1 MKSRSVSPACTQ
13 YSRGWCS
20 KQISLRM
27 SVSFC
32 SVNTLVMM
40 SGTVWAWKMRQ
51 LERRSKRFRVG
62 SITAV

>member
-20 KQISLRM
+20 KQISLRI

-32 SVNTLVMM
+32 SASMLVMM

-51 LERRSKRFRVG
+51 LERRLKRARVG
-62 SITAV
+62 STTAV